1 MATFGYEAV
10 DRSGKTLK
18 GSIEA
23 NTIELARGDLRKQGL
38 TIVKLEEQSMLTKDI
53 EFDFGGMPSTRDLSV
68 LCRQFVSM
76 TRAGVSILE
85 ALRMLC
91 EQTENKKLE
100 KALTQVRVDVEKGEA
115 LATALGAHPKIFPTI
130 MINMVAAG
138 EASGNLETAFE
149 RVSVQLE
156 RNNKTQA
163 LIKKASI
170 YPIVVCIVAIA
181 VVIVMLVVVI
191 PSYSA
196 MFVDLGTELPAITK
210 AVVAVS
216 DFIQAWWYIIVPV
229 VAGLA
234 FLLKTYS
241 ATDSGKHVFGKMAL
255 TIPIFKNL
263 TVKSAS
269 SMMARTLSTLM
280 GAGVP
285 LIDAIG
291 IVADVMGNI
300 WYKEALYNVKEQ
312 VMLGVPLSKPLEDSG
327 LFPPMVYHM
336 VRIGEEA
343 GSTEEMLDRLADY
356 YDEEVEMAVQS
367 LMAAME
373 PMIIIVL
380 AGVVGIILG
389 AVMAP
394 MLTMYQALDNL

>member
-1 MATFGYEAV
+1 MAVFAYEAINPA
-10 DRSGKTLK
+10 GKEIK
-18 GSIEA
+18 GTIEA
-23 NTIELARGDLRKQGL
+23 NTIELARGELRKQGV
-38 TIVKLEEQSMLTKDI
+38 TIIKLGEQSVLTKDI

-85 ALRMLC
+85 AIKMLC
-91 EQTENKKLE
+91 EQTENKKLQ
-100 KALTQVRVDVEKGEA
+100 KALVQVRVDIEKGEA
-115 LATALGAHPKIFPTI
+115 LAAAFASHPKIFPSI

-163 LIKKASI
+163 LVKKAMI

-196 MFVDLGTELPAITK
+196 MFVDLGTELPAITQM
-210 AVVAVS
+210 VVNVS
-216 DFIQAWWYIIVPV
+216 DFIQTWWYVIVPV
-229 VAGLA
+229 VIGIGVA
-234 FLLKTYS
+234 LKTYA

-255 TIPIFKNL
+255 SIPAIKNL

-285 LIDAIG
+285 LIEAIG
-291 IVADVMGNI
+291 IVADVMSNI

-336 VRIGEEA
+336 IRIGEEA
-343 GSTEEMLDRLADY
+343 GSTEEMLDKLADY

-367 LMAAME
+367 LMAALE

-380 AGVVGIILG
+380 AAIVCVLLG
-389 AVMAP
+389 AVLAP
-394 MLTMYQALDNL
+394 MMTMYEALDNL

>member
-1 MATFGYEAV
+1 MATFGYEAI

-18 GSIEA
+18 GSMEA
-23 NTIELARGDLRKQGL
+23 NTIELARGDLRKRGL
-38 TIVKLEEQSMLTKDI
+38 TIIKLEEQSMLTKDI
-53 EFDFGGMPSTRDLSV
+53 EFDFGGMPTTRDLSV

-85 ALRMLC
+85 AIKMLC

-115 LATALGAHPKIFPTI
+115 LATAFAAHPKIFPTI

-149 RVSVQLE
+149 RVSTQLE

-163 LIKKASI
+163 MIKKASI

-196 MFVDLGTELPAITK
+196 MFVDLGTDLPGITK
-210 AVVAVS
+210 AVVAAS
-216 DFIQAWWYIIVPV
+216 EFIQSWWYIIVPV
-229 VAGLA
+229 LIGAG

-241 ATDSGKHVFGKMAL
+241 ATDSGKHVFGKLAL
-255 TIPIFKNL
+255 SIPVVKNL

-285 LIDAIG
+285 LIEAIG
-291 IVADVMGNI
+291 IVADVMSNI

-336 VRIGEEA
+336 ISIGEEA

-380 AGVVGIILG
+380 AGIVGIILG